1 MIYLRFSF
9 FLLLLLLLIGCS
21 SEKTLLPKEFFGF
34 KLQKKL
40 TGSEAKKFVDELHF
54 QEVAPD
60 KNEIGFYS
68 SPIGSSII
76 YITYYNDE
84 LTAQTEYEKMI
95 NKISPENSVFINPEF
110 VNISGKEIYRC
121 FGMGQSHYVFA
132 NRKELYWVS
141 VDTHF
146 GVKFIEEYLEYIN

>member
-1 MIYLRFSF
+1 MIQLRLSIVIFISIV
-9 FLLLLLLLIGCS
+9 LGCS
-21 SEKTLLPKEFFGF
+21 SDRNLLPEEFFGL

-40 TGSEAKKFVDELHF
+40 TGIEAKNFVDELHF

-68 SPIGSSII
+68 SIAGSAVI
-76 YITYYNDE
+76 YITYYSVDK
-84 LTAQTEYEKMI
+84 TAQIEYERMI

-110 VNISGKEIYRC
+110 VKIAGKDIYRC

-132 NRKELYWVS
+132 NGKELYWLA

-146 GVKFIEEYLEYIN
+146 GKKFVENYLKHIN